1 MLNMIFIYST
11 VQKFG
16 AGNIF
21 ETSLLCSARLHLFD
35 HKYSKNRNIVNN
47 DCNLK

>member
-1 MLNMIFIYST
+1 MLHMISIYGT

-21 ETSLLCSARLHLFD
+21 ESLLCSAKLYLFD

-47 DCNLK
+47 ECKLK